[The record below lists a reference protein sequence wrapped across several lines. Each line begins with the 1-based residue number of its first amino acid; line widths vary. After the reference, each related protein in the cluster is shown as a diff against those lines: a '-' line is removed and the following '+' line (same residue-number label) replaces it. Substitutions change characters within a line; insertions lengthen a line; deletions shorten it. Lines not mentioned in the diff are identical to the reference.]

1 MPKALL
7 EAAACGR
14 PIVTTDLPGCR
25 DTIISGKTGFLVPPK
40 DIKELERVLTLLVQD
55 ERLRYKFGQAARI
68 YAQEHFDIRRVV
80 EKHLDIYQCLYFCK
94 KVT

>member
-1 MPKALL
+1 M
-7 EAAACGR
+7 
-14 PIVTTDLPGCR
+14 
-25 DTIISGKTGFLVPPK
+25 
-40 DIKELERVLTLLVQD
+40 TLLVQD

-94 KVT
+94 KGHLSKLLEFNQGESYSISSLPINIKDYNYFNKGIYGWIVNPGLL